1 MAKQIA
7 LRIPLD
13 VIHGAV
19 TGNESR
25 YGITCG
31 GGGVYLFLLLLICL
45 YF

>member
-1 MAKQIA
+1 MTKQIA

-13 VIHGAV
+13 VIHWAV

-25 YGITCG
+25 YGITFG
-31 GGGVYLFLLLLICL
+31 GGGVCLFLLLLICL